1 MPEPRRRLSADVRR
15 EQILEVASQ
24 LFIERGFES
33 IKMADI
39 AEQLQTS
46 RPNIYTYYPSTEAIL
61 DTLLERRVAEWLQ
74 EIDRRVA
81 EDSLFPPEQLLAAL
95 LEHRELL
102 LLLYSG
108 GGPDFQA
115 RRQRVLDSLDRQTI
129 GHLPPEISA
138 AHPDLILMQR
148 TLVLSIAHE
157 LLLNPDYDREQVGR
171 LMSVMLFSAYESRVP
186 DIAERIRQHHSR
198 T

>member
-1 MPEPRRRLSADVRR
+1 MRR

-39 AEQLQTS
+39 AERLQTS

-61 DTLLERRVAEWLQ
+61 DTLLERRVTEWLQ
-74 EIDRRVA
+74 EIDRQVA
-81 EDSLFPPEQLLAAL
+81 EQTLFPPEQMLTLL

-108 GGPDFQA
+108 GGPQFQA
-115 RRQRVLDSLDRQTI
+115 RRQRVLDSLYGQAVNY
-129 GHLPPEISA
+129 LPPEISA
-138 AHPDLILMQR
+138 AHPELLLMQQ
-148 TLVLSIAHE
+148 TLVLSVAHE
-157 LLLNPDYDREQVGR
+157 LLLHPEHDRKEVGQ
-171 LMSVMLFSAYESRVP
+171 LLSVMLLSAFKDRVP
-186 DIAERIRQHHSR
+186 DIEERLRQRHSHSHSR
-198 T
+198 A

>member
-1 MPEPRRRLSADVRR
+1 MRR

-24 LFIERGFES
+24 LFIEQGFEN

-39 AEQLQTS
+39 AERLQTS

-81 EDSLFPPEQLLAAL
+81 EDTLFPPEQLLAAL

-102 LLLYSG
+102 LLLHSG
-108 GGPDFQA
+108 GGPHFQA
-115 RRQRVLDSLDRQTI
+115 RRQRFLDSLDRQTI
-129 GHLPPEISA
+129 DYLPPEISA

-198 T
+198 A

>member
-1 MPEPRRRLSADVRR
+1 MPEPRRRLSAEVRR

-24 LFIERGFES
+24 LFIERGFENV
-33 IKMADI
+33 KMADI

-61 DTLLERRVAEWLQ
+61 DILLERCTSGWLQ
-74 EIDRRVA
+74 ELDRRVA
-81 EDSLFPPEQLLAAL
+81 EDSLFPPDEMLRAL

-108 GGPDFQA
+108 GGPRFQS
-115 RRQRVLDSLDRQTI
+115 RRQRVLDSLDK
-129 GHLPPEISA
+129 HMYDYLPEDVAA
-138 AHPDLILMQR
+138 AHPNLILMLR

-157 LLLNPDYDREQVGR
+157 LLLQPEYDREQIGQ
-171 LMSVMLFSAYESRVP
+171 LLNIMLVSAFKERVP
-186 DIAERIRQHHSR
+186 DIDEQIQAKHSR
-198 T
+198 A

>member
-24 LFIERGFES
+24 LFIEQGFEN

-39 AEQLQTS
+39 AERLQTS

-81 EDSLFPPEQLLAAL
+81 EDSLFPPVQLLAAL

-102 LLLYSG
+102 LLLHSG
-108 GGPDFQA
+108 GGPHFQA

-129 GHLPPEISA
+129 DYLPPEISA

-198 T
+198 A